1 MGATSFKA
9 NQAFQRQKLAEETE
23 SKHSKSIKFITYL
36 SETDSSVLLMYLD
49 QCLDFLRRVSKIPA
63 WLHLDQDH
71 RTHLE
76 V

>member
-49 QCLDFLRRVSKIPA
+49 
-63 WLHLDQDH
+63 
-71 RTHLE
+71 
-76 V
+76 